1 MHSSDYHPLLNR
13 QMAHVLVVDPDGE
26 SAGRLAAALDR
37 RQGIVVVPSARA
49 ALSAMEP
56 QLPDLVVTELDLPDA
71 NGLELLTRLHQTAA
85 TRHVLL
91 MVVTRRAAVRDKVAA
106 FQAGADDY
114 LVKPVGMQDFAK
126 HVARL
131 LQLRRILQR

>member
-1 MHSSDYHPLLNR
+1 MHSTDHHPLLKR
-13 QMAHVLVVDPDGE
+13 QMAYVLVVDQDRE
-26 SAGRLAAALDR
+26 STGRLAAALDR
-37 RQGIVVVPSARA
+37 LQRAAVVPAARA

-71 NGLELLTRLHQTAA
+71 NGLEVLTRLHQTAA

-91 MVVTRRAAVRDKVAA
+91 MVVTHRVAVRDKIAA

-114 LVKPVGMQDFAK
+114 
-126 HVARL
+126 
-131 LQLRRILQR
+131 